1 MIHRGFLFMRIFLF
15 LLLAVHVCQ
24 GQLRFEE
31 RVHDFGL
38 IQGDDKRYTDF
49 VAVNDGK
56 KPVNILRVDNFRDR
70 EVQSLISKVYLLPG
84 EKAFVRVQINPINE
98 GRFSKDLAVYTSY
111 NSKTIKLTVKGNTK
125 NLADLQRQSCPDFND
140 HRNSTQKAAFKS
152 VVLVE
157 DAITGKPIKKAKVE
171 LIQGNYG
178 LESKEFTSSNGEC
191 TVQLNPGLVQ
201 SRISAEG
208 YETLN
213 GPLVVKRSDTFHRI
227 KLMPMGRS
235 SSESE
240 NTFAQ
245 NPPNNQDANESN
257 PYDKQDRTVGIY
269 YDVGENDITES
280 EEGTEKPTD
289 GSESNPYDSEE
300 KTLTQLPKESETNEL
315 AEDMLKSN
323 TEASEFE
330 TNPKNPYDLE
340 EKSVVAL
347 PDELEDIPSKKGDNQ
362 NVNDPIVAETSTQG
376 KFDSNVVTAESAN
389 GTEESEEF
397 NPYDDDVKTVV
408 EIVSFKDSVVPES
421 ASEAASNGKFDT
433 NVSYDDIGVKKKEDS
448 SSGTNEVIEEN
459 TVSTEVSKDPDVTEN
474 ENLADSKFETEVV
487 EEEIEDSKP
496 IVETEGFEESKFKA
510 NNVVFLIDKS
520 ISMRNDQKLDITKK
534 AVIYLI
540 NRFRSID
547 NLGVVVY
554 DTDAEV
560 LIPSAPGDVVKSKIK
575 NIEKL
580 EASGK
585 TFGAK
590 GLREAYEMD
599 LANFKTSGVNQIFIV
614 TDGGFSEDIS
624 KVERVAKRCAA
635 KNIKLHIIGVKNQKW
650 TVKTFEAMA
659 EISGGSYLHLS
670 DIAEAESL
678 LFNFIKENSSTE

>member
-1 MIHRGFLFMRIFLF
+1 MIHRGFLFMRIILL
-15 LLLAVHVCQ
+15 LLLAVQVCQ

-56 KPVNILRVDNFRDR
+56 KPINILRVDNFRDR

-84 EKAFVRVQINPINE
+84 EKAYIRVQINPLNE
-98 GRFSKDLAVYTSY
+98 GRFSKDLAVYTTY

-140 HRNSTQKAAFKS
+140 NRNSAQKASFKS
-152 VVLVE
+152 VILVE
-157 DAITGKPIKKAKVE
+157 DAVTGKPIKKAKVE
-171 LIQGNYG
+171 LVQSNYG
-178 LESKEFTSSNGEC
+178 LETKEFTSSNGEC
-191 TVQLNPGLVQ
+191 TVQINPGLIQ
-201 SRISAEG
+201 SRISADG

-213 GPLVVKRSDTFHRI
+213 VPMVVKRSDAFHRI
-227 KLMPMGRS
+227 KLMPSGAS
-235 SSESE
+235 KPETE

-245 NPPNNQDANESN
+245 NSPNNQSANEPN
-257 PYDKQDRTVGIY
+257 PYDDEDKTVGIY
-269 YDVGENDITES
+269 YDEKESDESASKDVVEKETES
-280 EEGTEKPTD
+280 NTG
-289 GSESNPYDSEE
+289 NPYDLEE
-300 KTLTQLPKESETNEL
+300 KTVTQLPEENT
-315 AEDMLKSN
+315 AEKIVEEVEKAGV
-323 TEASEFE
+323 TENVGTSKFE
-330 TNPKNPYDLE
+330 TDPINPYDLE
-340 EKSVVAL
+340 EKSIAAL
-347 PDELEDIPSKKGDNQ
+347 PDEREETVEKEVEKEEIKNAQ
-362 NVNDPIVAETSTQG
+362 DPIIVETSVKDKFDAGDDIEESAET
-376 KFDSNVVTAESAN
+376 NNEAV
-389 GTEESEEF
+389 EF

-408 EIVSFKDSVVPES
+408 DIASPKDSIVLQ
-421 ASEAASNGKFDT
+421 
-433 NVSYDDIGVKKKEDS
+433 
-448 SSGTNEVIEEN
+448 
-459 TVSTEVSKDPDVTEN
+459 DVTE
-474 ENLADSKFETEVV
+474 AVSTSKFETDISEDEIAEAKEESKSIPLDEVV
-487 EEEIEDSKP
+487 VIEEKSAESKFDVVDEEVVVETKTP
-496 IVETEGFEESKFKA
+496 EPVIETEGFEESKFKA

-520 ISMRNDQKLDITKK
+520 ISMRNEEKLDITKK

-560 LIPSAPGDVVKSKIK
+560 LIPSASGDVVKNQIK
-575 NIEKL
+575 DIEKL

-599 LANFKTSGVNQIFIV
+599 LANFKSSGVNQIFIV

-624 KVERVAKRCAA
+624 KVERVAKRCAS
-635 KNIKLHIIGVKNQKW
+635 KNIRLHIIGVKNQKW
-650 TVKTFEAMA
+650 TEKTFEAMA

-670 DIAEAESL
+670 DIANAEEM
-678 LFNFIKENSSTE
+678 LFNFIKSNSSTE